1 MSRHQQIDHEKE
13 ESEEACGIE
22 ILIQRP
28 NNQILQNMKP
38 MVDSTSSIEEMQDI
52 KLLKIPKEYKK
63 AWNEWEG

>member
-1 MSRHQQIDHEKE
+1 MSHQQIDHEKE

-22 ILIQRP
+22 TLLQRP

-52 KLLKIPKEYKK
+52 KLLKIPKEYKN

>member
-1 MSRHQQIDHEKE
+1 MSHQQIDHEKE

-52 KLLKIPKEYKK
+52 KLLKIPKEYKN

>member
-52 KLLKIPKEYKK
+52 KLLKIPKEYKN